1 MLEVSEEKK
10 QVRREEPRRVTA
22 AARLTPVAARQRRG
36 KAARRVRYAAIDY
49 LATSRRNWKVNF
61 ARLFTLVRNLIA
73 YPHTPSN
80 LSAHR
85 PLFLPILLSLS
96 LSPRASTFY
105 PRFILV
111 VEQTRSART
120 NTRTR
125 RRSNGDV
132 GSQVVASCP
141 SSLRLAASGLPVDR
155 LSRLIDRW
163 YEYELYLFLSLYI
176 SSFEGKTLSLIFVLL
191 F

>member
-1 MLEVSEEKK
+1 MEVAQEKK
-10 QVRREEPRRVTA
+10 QREEPRRVTA

-73 YPHTPSN
+73 YLHTPSN

-85 PLFLPILLSLS
+85 PLFVHP
-96 LSPRASTFY
+96 SPRAFTF

-111 VEQTRSART
+111 VQTRSAHEHT
-120 NTRTR
+120 TR

-141 SSLRLAASGLPVDR
+141 SSLRLAASGLSVDR

-163 YEYELYLFLSLYI
+163 YEYELSLSL
-176 SSFEGKTLSLIFVLL
+176 SLSLLSKRKYFR
-191 F
+191 

>member
-1 MLEVSEEKK
+1 MSQEKK
-10 QVRREEPRRVTA
+10 QREEPRRVTA

-73 YPHTPSN
+73 YLHTPSN

-85 PLFLPILLSLS
+85 PLFVHP
-96 LSPRASTFY
+96 SPRAFTF

-111 VEQTRSART
+111 VQTRSAHEHT
-120 NTRTR
+120 NEEAIKR
-125 RRSNGDV
+125 RRGFTGSCLVSFFSQISCVRSV
-132 GSQVVASCP
+132 GWSIKPFNRSMVRIWA
-141 SSLRLAASGLPVDR
+141 
-155 LSRLIDRW
+155 
-163 YEYELYLFLSLYI
+163 LSLSLSL
-176 SSFEGKTLSLIFVLL
+176 SSFETKILSLKFVLL
-191 F
+191 LLFYY

>member
-1 MLEVSEEKK
+1 MAQEKK
-10 QVRREEPRRVTA
+10 QREKPRRVTA

-73 YPHTPSN
+73 YLHTPSN

-85 PLFLPILLSLS
+85 PLFVHP
-96 LSPRASTFY
+96 SPRAFTF

-111 VEQTRSART
+111 VQTRSAHEHT
-120 NTRTR
+120 NEEAIKR
-125 RRSNGDV
+125 RCGFTGSCLVSFFSQISCVRSV
-132 GSQVVASCP
+132 GWSIKPFNRSMVRIWA
-141 SSLRLAASGLPVDR
+141 
-155 LSRLIDRW
+155 
-163 YEYELYLFLSLYI
+163 LSL
-176 SSFEGKTLSLIFVLL
+176 SLSLLSKRKYFR
-191 F
+191 